1 MDGDGKNGN
10 KSNGAKGENNMPIV
24 LAPLNRALKIVRIAA
39 DDKTKKRLES
49 LGITV
54 NGEVSVL
61 SSSGGT
67 VVCKIKDGRIALD
80 KNLSTKIFVA

>member
-1 MDGDGKNGN
+1 
-10 KSNGAKGENNMPIV
+10 MPLV
-24 LAPLNRALKIVRIAA
+24 LAPANQEFKIVKINA
-39 DDKTKKRLES
+39 DEKTRRHLES

-54 NGEVSVL
+54 NSEITVL

-80 KNLSTKIFVA
+80 GNVSTRIFVS